1 MNFKGRSLAVLCGVL
16 LLGGCGEV
24 NEAPTLPGPVQVDPT
39 AFVSAQEYRFT
50 PGSVLETTSLR
61 LDFINPRFG
70 GGVSIP
76 VRSSPNQGSGEARL
90 QGIEAI
96 IAPTDDNRIA
106 IRIAE
111 RVPPLEVVAFA
122 PNNARLSTRV
132 DLSTENGL
140 ALISSGVGDRRLRVN
155 TAFSG
160 EIGITRL
167 RERVSSTS
175 TTLRPDGSLTTTEL
189 REEVPEFVITGRIT
203 LQVTRILVSRSG
215 NQVVLEGQ
223 ASLTARVPGVLN
235 EVTGQFFGSS
245 DLRQSNVDVI
255 LQQGSFSAS
264 FVVRQRGVAG
274 DGTPEDP
281 LALFARLNFR
291 PNQAEIVYRPAQ
303 VGTQSVLFAP
313 DPTRPNILPNQLVRI
328 RRLLNGRV
336 QAEFDPANVSTVL
349 NFVQVSPPPRPFPTP
364 IPQLPVPTPGPGAPT
379 AFDYFF
385 SLRTERSTGTLPGS
399 PVEGTNPDPVI
410 LQGIVPA
417 TGDFV
422 FRTLAGAQ
430 LAGPFN
436 RRDIGGGVQRGNL
449 NLIFDSTTSADRISG
464 QWFLEQ
470 EFPTGNVEG
479 GTADEPGNAPSR
491 EGAILIIR
499 GFFEG
504 TEVRL

>member
-24 NEAPTLPGPVQVDPT
+24 NESPTLPGPVQVDPA

-61 LDFINPRFG
+61 LDYVNPRFDNR
-70 GGVSIP
+70 IP
-76 VRSSPNQGSGEARL
+76 VRTNPLQGSGEAR
-90 QGIEAI
+90 IANVEARI
-96 IAPTDDNRIA
+96 LPVNEIPASDLTIDSTLRSSTLAVQIGRTTPLVNLIA
-106 IRIAE
+106 
-111 RVPPLEVVAFA
+111 FG
-122 PNNARLSTRV
+122 PNDGRLSTQFSIAGLV
-132 DLSTENGL
+132 AVSTLPNDQR
-140 ALISSGVGDRRLRVN
+140 IRVN
-155 TAFSG
+155 TTFRAA
-160 EIGITRL
+160 
-167 RERVSSTS
+167 REGTVL
-175 TTLRPDGSLTTTEL
+175 TLTVR
-189 REEVPEFVITGRIT
+189 
-203 LQVTRILVSRSG
+203 RILVNRNG
-215 NQVVLEGQ
+215 NQVVLEGDS
-223 ASLTARVPGVLN
+223 SLIVRTTGVLYEDPGPGGN
-235 EVTGQFFGSS
+235 PPAGSFVNPTEGVS
-245 DLRQSNVDVI
+245 AI
-255 LQQGSFSAS
+255 LQTGSFSAS

-274 DGTPEDP
+274 DGTPEDA

-364 IPQLPVPTPGPGAPT
+364 IPQLPELPVPDRPGAPT
-379 AFDYFF
+379 VFDYFF
-385 SLRTERSTGTLPGS
+385 SLRTEREEGEDT
-399 PVEGTNPDPVI
+399 PVV

-436 RRDIGGGVQRGNL
+436 RLDVGGSVQRGNL
-449 NLIFDSTTSADRISG
+449 NLIFDSTTSAERISG
-464 QWFLEQ
+464 QWFIEQ
-470 EFPTGNVEG
+470 EFPTNNL
-479 GTADEPGNAPSR
+479 AAR

>member
-61 LDFINPRFG
+61 LDYVNPRFDNG
-70 GGVSIP
+70 IP
-76 VRSSPNQGSGEARL
+76 VRTNPLQGSGEAR
-90 QGIEAI
+90 IANVEARI
-96 IAPTDDNRIA
+96 LPVNEIPANELTIDSTLRSSTLAIQIARTAPLVNLIA
-106 IRIAE
+106 
-111 RVPPLEVVAFA
+111 FG
-122 PNNARLSTRV
+122 PNDGRLSTQFNIAGLV
-132 DLSTENGL
+132 AISTNPNDQR
-140 ALISSGVGDRRLRVN
+140 IRVN
-155 TAFSG
+155 TTFRAVRDDK
-160 EIGITRL
+160 TVL
-167 RERVSSTS
+167 
-175 TTLRPDGSLTTTEL
+175 TLTVR
-189 REEVPEFVITGRIT
+189 
-203 LQVTRILVSRSG
+203 RILVNRNG
-215 NQVVLEGQ
+215 NQVVLEGDS
-223 ASLTARVPGVLN
+223 SLIVPTTGVLYEDPGPN
-235 EVTGQFFGSS
+235 GNPPAGSFVNPPPP
-245 DLRQSNVDVI
+245 QGPVVAI
-255 LQQGSFSAS
+255 LQTGNFSAS

-274 DGTPEDP
+274 DGTPEDA

-336 QAEFDPANVSTVL
+336 QAEFDPANTSTVL

-364 IPQLPVPTPGPGAPT
+364 IPQLPVPTRPDAPT

-399 PVEGTNPDPVI
+399 PAEGDNSQPVI
-410 LQGIVPA
+410 LQGIVPT

-436 RRDIGGGVQRGNL
+436 RLDIGGSVRRGNL
-449 NLIFDSTTSADRISG
+449 NLVFDSSTSATRISG

-470 EFPTGNVEG
+470 EFPTGNIEG
-479 GTADEPGNAPSR
+479 GTADEPGTPASQQ
-491 EGAILIIR
+491 GAILIIR

>member
-24 NEAPTLPGPVQVDPT
+24 NESPTLPGPVQVDPT

-61 LDFINPRFG
+61 LDYVNPRFDNG
-70 GGVSIP
+70 IP
-76 VRSSPNQGSGEARL
+76 VRTNPLQGSGEAR
-90 QGIEAI
+90 IANVEA
-96 IAPTDDNRIA
+96 RILPVNEIPASELTIDSTLRSSTLA
-106 IRIAE
+106 IQIGRTT
-111 RVPPLEVVAFA
+111 PLVNITAFG
-122 PNNARLSTRV
+122 PNDGRLSTQFNIAGLV
-132 DLSTENGL
+132 AISTLPNDQR
-140 ALISSGVGDRRLRVN
+140 IRVN
-155 TAFSG
+155 TTFRAASEG
-160 EIGITRL
+160 TVL
-167 RERVSSTS
+167 
-175 TTLRPDGSLTTTEL
+175 TLTVR
-189 REEVPEFVITGRIT
+189 
-203 LQVTRILVSRSG
+203 RILVSRNG
-215 NQVVLEGQ
+215 NQVVLEGDS
-223 ASLTARVPGVLN
+223 SLIVPTVGVLFEN
-235 EVTGQFFGSS
+235 GGPGPGGEILAPGSFVNPPPP
-245 DLRQSNVDVI
+245 QGPVVAI
-255 LQQGSFSAS
+255 LQTGSFSAS

-274 DGTPEDP
+274 DGTPEDA

-364 IPQLPVPTPGPGAPT
+364 IPQLPVPTRPDAPT

-399 PVEGTNPDPVI
+399 PAEGDNPQPVI
-410 LQGIVPA
+410 LQGIVPT

-436 RRDIGGGVQRGNL
+436 RLDIGGGTQRGNL
-449 NLIFDSTTSADRISG
+449 NLVFDSTTSAERISG

-470 EFPTGNVEG
+470 EFPTGNIEG
-479 GTADEPGNAPSR
+479 GTEDEPGSPASR

-499 GFFEG
+499 GFFDG
-504 TEVRL
+504 AQVRL

>member
-24 NEAPTLPGPVQVDPT
+24 NESPTLPGPVQVDPA

-61 LDFINPRFG
+61 LDYVNPRFDNG
-70 GGVSIP
+70 IP
-76 VRSSPNQGSGEARL
+76 VRTNPLQGSGEAR
-90 QGIEAI
+90 IANVEA
-96 IAPTDDNRIA
+96 RILPVNEIPASELTIDSTLRSSTLA
-106 IRIAE
+106 IQIGRTT
-111 RVPPLEVVAFA
+111 PLVNITAFG
-122 PNNARLSTRV
+122 PNDGRLSTQFNIAGLV
-132 DLSTENGL
+132 AISTNPNDQR
-140 ALISSGVGDRRLRVN
+140 IRVN
-155 TAFSG
+155 TTFRAV
-160 EIGITRL
+160 
-167 RERVSSTS
+167 REGTVL
-175 TTLRPDGSLTTTEL
+175 TLTVR
-189 REEVPEFVITGRIT
+189 
-203 LQVTRILVSRSG
+203 RILVNRNG
-215 NQVVLEGQ
+215 NQVVLEGDS
-223 ASLTARVPGVLN
+223 SLIVRTTGVLYEDPGPN
-235 EVTGQFFGSS
+235 GDPPAGSFVNPTEGVS
-245 DLRQSNVDVI
+245 AI
-255 LQQGSFSAS
+255 LQTGSFSAS

-274 DGTPEDP
+274 DGTPEDA

-291 PNQAEIVYRPAQ
+291 PNQAEIVYRPDQ

-364 IPQLPVPTPGPGAPT
+364 IPQLPELPVPDRPGAPT
-379 AFDYFF
+379 VFDYFF

-399 PVEGTNPDPVI
+399 PVEGTNLSPVI
-410 LQGIVPA
+410 LQGIVPT

-436 RRDIGGGVQRGNL
+436 RADIGGSLLRGNL
-449 NLIFDSTTSADRISG
+449 NLVFDPTTSGSNISG
-464 QWFLEQ
+464 QFFIEQ
-470 EFPTGNVEG
+470 EFPTDNQVIGPNPPTGDGNTGTPDAG
-479 GTADEPGNAPSR
+479 GV
-491 EGAILIIR
+491 ILIIR

-504 TEVRL
+504 TQVRL

>member
-24 NEAPTLPGPVQVDPT
+24 NESPTLPGPVQVDPT

-61 LDFINPRFG
+61 LDYVNPRFDNG
-70 GGVSIP
+70 IP
-76 VRSSPNQGSGEARL
+76 VRTNPLQGSGEAR
-90 QGIEAI
+90 IANVEARI
-96 IAPTDDNRIA
+96 LPVNEIPASDLTIDSTLRSSTLAIQIGRTTPLVNLIA
-106 IRIAE
+106 
-111 RVPPLEVVAFA
+111 FG
-122 PNNARLSTRV
+122 PNDGRLSTQFNIAGLV
-132 DLSTENGL
+132 AVSTLPNDQR
-140 ALISSGVGDRRLRVN
+140 IRVN
-155 TAFSG
+155 TTFRTIRDDG
-160 EIGITRL
+160 TVL
-167 RERVSSTS
+167 
-175 TTLRPDGSLTTTEL
+175 TLTVR
-189 REEVPEFVITGRIT
+189 
-203 LQVTRILVSRSG
+203 RILVNRNG
-215 NQVVLEGQ
+215 NQVVLEGDS
-223 ASLTARVPGVLN
+223 SLIVRTTGVLYEDPGPGGN
-235 EVTGQFFGSS
+235 PPAGSFVNPTEGVS
-245 DLRQSNVDVI
+245 AI
-255 LQQGSFSAS
+255 LQTGSFSAS

-274 DGTPEDP
+274 DGTPEDA

-336 QAEFDPANVSTVL
+336 QAEFDPANTSTVL

-364 IPQLPVPTPGPGAPT
+364 IPQLPVPTRPGAPT
-379 AFDYFF
+379 VFDYFF

-399 PVEGTNPDPVI
+399 PVEGSNPEPVI
-410 LQGIVPA
+410 LQGIVPT

-436 RRDIGGGVQRGNL
+436 RLDIGGGTQRGNL
-449 NLIFDSTTSADRISG
+449 NLVFDSTTSAERISG

-479 GTADEPGNAPSR
+479 GTEDEPGNDASQ

>member
-24 NEAPTLPGPVQVDPT
+24 NESPTLPGPVQVDPA

-61 LDFINPRFG
+61 LDYVNPRFDNG
-70 GGVSIP
+70 IP
-76 VRSSPNQGSGEARL
+76 VRTNPLQGSGEAR
-90 QGIEAI
+90 IANVEA
-96 IAPTDDNRIA
+96 RILPVNEIPASDLTIDSTLRSSTLA
-106 IRIAE
+106 IQIGRTT
-111 RVPPLEVVAFA
+111 PLVNITAFG
-122 PNNARLSTRV
+122 PNDGRLSTQFNIAGLV
-132 DLSTENGL
+132 AISTLPNDQR
-140 ALISSGVGDRRLRVN
+140 IRVN
-155 TAFSG
+155 TTFRAIRNDG
-160 EIGITRL
+160 TVL
-167 RERVSSTS
+167 
-175 TTLRPDGSLTTTEL
+175 TLTVR
-189 REEVPEFVITGRIT
+189 
-203 LQVTRILVSRSG
+203 RILVNRNG
-215 NQVVLEGQ
+215 NQVVLEGDS
-223 ASLTARVPGVLN
+223 SLIVPTTGVLYEDPGPGGN
-235 EVTGQFFGSS
+235 PPAGSFVNPTEGVS
-245 DLRQSNVDVI
+245 AI
-255 LQQGSFSAS
+255 LQTGSFSAS

-274 DGTPEDP
+274 DGTPEDA

-399 PVEGTNPDPVI
+399 PVEGTNLSPVI
-410 LQGIVPA
+410 LQGIVPT

-436 RRDIGGGVQRGNL
+436 RADIGGSLLRGNL
-449 NLIFDSTTSADRISG
+449 NLVFDPTTSGSNISG
-464 QWFLEQ
+464 QFFIEQ
-470 EFPTGNVEG
+470 EFPTDNQVIGPNPPTGDGNTGTPDAG
-479 GTADEPGNAPSR
+479 GV
-491 EGAILIIR
+491 ILIIR

-504 TEVRL
+504 TQVRL

>member
-61 LDFINPRFG
+61 LDYVNPRFDNG
-70 GGVSIP
+70 IP
-76 VRSSPNQGSGEARL
+76 VRTNPLQGSGEAR
-90 QGIEAI
+90 IANVEA
-96 IAPTDDNRIA
+96 RILPVNEIPASELTIDSTLRSSTLA
-106 IRIAE
+106 IQIGRTT
-111 RVPPLEVVAFA
+111 PLVNITAFG
-122 PNNARLSTRV
+122 PNDGRLSTQFNIAGLV
-132 DLSTENGL
+132 AISTNPNDQR
-140 ALISSGVGDRRLRVN
+140 IRVN
-155 TAFSG
+155 TTFRAV
-160 EIGITRL
+160 
-167 RERVSSTS
+167 REGTVL
-175 TTLRPDGSLTTTEL
+175 TLTVR
-189 REEVPEFVITGRIT
+189 
-203 LQVTRILVSRSG
+203 RILVSRNG
-215 NQVVLEGQ
+215 NQVVLEGDS
-223 ASLTARVPGVLN
+223 SLIVPTVGVLFEN
-235 EVTGQFFGSS
+235 GGPGPGGEILAPGSFVNPPPP
-245 DLRQSNVDVI
+245 QGPVVAI
-255 LQQGSFSAS
+255 LQTGSFSAS

-274 DGTPEDP
+274 DGTPEDA

-364 IPQLPVPTPGPGAPT
+364 IPQLPVPDRPGAPT

-385 SLRTERSTGTLPGS
+385 SLRTERSTGILPGS
-399 PVEGTNPDPVI
+399 PAEGDNPEPVI
-410 LQGIVPA
+410 LQGIVPTA
-417 TGDFV
+417 GDFV

-436 RRDIGGGVQRGNL
+436 RLDIGGGTQRGNL
-449 NLIFDSTTSADRISG
+449 NLVFDSTTSAERISG

-479 GTADEPGNAPSR
+479 GTADEPGDAPSR

>member
-24 NEAPTLPGPVQVDPT
+24 NESPTLPGPVQVDPA

-61 LDFINPRFG
+61 LDYVNPRFDNG
-70 GGVSIP
+70 IP
-76 VRSSPNQGSGEARL
+76 VRTNPLQGSGEAR
-90 QGIEAI
+90 IANVEA
-96 IAPTDDNRIA
+96 RILPVNEIPASDLTIDSTLRSSTLA
-106 IRIAE
+106 IQIGRTT
-111 RVPPLEVVAFA
+111 PLVNITAFG
-122 PNNARLSTRV
+122 PNDGRLSTQFSIAGLV
-132 DLSTENGL
+132 AISTNPNDQR
-140 ALISSGVGDRRLRVN
+140 IRVN
-155 TAFSG
+155 TTFRAA
-160 EIGITRL
+160 
-167 RERVSSTS
+167 REGTVL
-175 TTLRPDGSLTTTEL
+175 TLTVR
-189 REEVPEFVITGRIT
+189 
-203 LQVTRILVSRSG
+203 RILVNRNG
-215 NQVVLEGQ
+215 NQVVLEGDS
-223 ASLTARVPGVLN
+223 SLIVRTTGVLYEDPGPGGN
-235 EVTGQFFGSS
+235 PPAGSFVNPTEGVS
-245 DLRQSNVDVI
+245 AI
-255 LQQGSFSAS
+255 LQTGSFSAS

-274 DGTPEDP
+274 DGTPEDA

-291 PNQAEIVYRPAQ
+291 PNQAEIVYRPDQ

-349 NFVQVSPPPRPFPTP
+349 NFVQVSPPPN
-364 IPQLPVPTPGPGAPT
+364 APT

-385 SLRTERSTGTLPGS
+385 SLRTEREEG
-399 PVEGTNPDPVI
+399 EGTPVV

-436 RRDIGGGVQRGNL
+436 RLDVGGSVQRGNL
-449 NLIFDSTTSADRISG
+449 NLIFDSTTSAERISG
-464 QWFLEQ
+464 QWFIEQ
-470 EFPTGNVEG
+470 EFPTNNLE
-479 GTADEPGNAPSR
+479 AR

>member
-50 PGSVLETTSLR
+50 PGSVLETTNLR
-61 LDFINPRFG
+61 LDYINPRFDNG
-70 GGVSIP
+70 IP
-76 VRSSPNQGSGEARL
+76 VRTNPLQGSGEAR
-90 QGIEAI
+90 IANVEARI
-96 IAPTDDNRIA
+96 LPVNEIPASDLTIDSTLRSSTLAIQIARTTPLVNLIA
-106 IRIAE
+106 
-111 RVPPLEVVAFA
+111 FG
-122 PNNARLSTRV
+122 PNDGKLSTQFSIAGLV
-132 DLSTENGL
+132 ALSTNPNDQR
-140 ALISSGVGDRRLRVN
+140 IRVN
-155 TAFSG
+155 TTFRAAVPD
-160 EIGITRL
+160 TKTVL
-167 RERVSSTS
+167 
-175 TTLRPDGSLTTTEL
+175 TLTVR
-189 REEVPEFVITGRIT
+189 
-203 LQVTRILVSRSG
+203 RILVSRNG
-215 NQVVLEGQ
+215 NQVVLEGDS
-223 ASLTARVPGVLN
+223 SLIVPTVGVLFEDGGPGPGGEILAPGSFVN
-235 EVTGQFFGSS
+235 PPPPQGPVTA
-245 DLRQSNVDVI
+245 I
-255 LQQGSFSAS
+255 LQTGSFSAS

-274 DGTPEDP
+274 DGTPEDA

-364 IPQLPVPTPGPGAPT
+364 IPQLPVPGRPGAPT

-399 PVEGTNPDPVI
+399 PVEGTNLEPVI

-479 GTADEPGNAPSR
+479 GTADEPGTPASQ

-499 GFFEG
+499 GFFDG
-504 TEVRL
+504 AQVRL

>member
-24 NEAPTLPGPVQVDPT
+24 NESPTLPGPVQVDPA

-61 LDFINPRFG
+61 LDYVNPRFDNG
-70 GGVSIP
+70 IP
-76 VRSSPNQGSGEARL
+76 VRTNPLQGSGEAR
-90 QGIEAI
+90 IANVEA
-96 IAPTDDNRIA
+96 RILPVNEIPATELTIDSALRSSTLA
-106 IRIAE
+106 IQIGRTT
-111 RVPPLEVVAFA
+111 PLVNITAFG
-122 PNNARLSTRV
+122 PNDGRLSTQFNIAGLV
-132 DLSTENGL
+132 AISTLPNDQR
-140 ALISSGVGDRRLRVN
+140 IRVN
-155 TAFSG
+155 TTFRA
-160 EIGITRL
+160 IRDDRTVL
-167 RERVSSTS
+167 
-175 TTLRPDGSLTTTEL
+175 TLTVR
-189 REEVPEFVITGRIT
+189 
-203 LQVTRILVSRSG
+203 RILVNRNG
-215 NQVVLEGQ
+215 NQVVLEGDS
-223 ASLTARVPGVLN
+223 SLIVPTTGVLYEDPGPN
-235 EVTGQFFGSS
+235 GNPPAGSFVNPPPP
-245 DLRQSNVDVI
+245 QGPVVAI
-255 LQQGSFSAS
+255 LQTGNFSAS

-274 DGTPEDP
+274 DGTPEDA

-364 IPQLPVPTPGPGAPT
+364 IPQLPVPTRPDAPT

-399 PVEGTNPDPVI
+399 PAEGDNSQPVI
-410 LQGIVPA
+410 LQGIVPT

-436 RRDIGGGVQRGNL
+436 RLDIGGGTQRGNL
-449 NLIFDSTTSADRISG
+449 NLVFDQTTSAERISG

-470 EFPTGNVEG
+470 EFPTGNIEG
-479 GTADEPGNAPSR
+479 GTADEPGTPATQ

>member
-24 NEAPTLPGPVQVDPT
+24 NESPTLPGPVQVDPA

-61 LDFINPRFG
+61 LDYVNPRFDNG
-70 GGVSIP
+70 IP
-76 VRSSPNQGSGEARL
+76 VRTNPLQGSGEAR
-90 QGIEAI
+90 IANVEA
-96 IAPTDDNRIA
+96 RILPVNEIPASELTIDSTLRSSTLA
-106 IRIAE
+106 IQIGRTT
-111 RVPPLEVVAFA
+111 PLVNITAFG
-122 PNNARLSTRV
+122 PNDGRLSTQFNIAGLV
-132 DLSTENGL
+132 AISTLPNDQR
-140 ALISSGVGDRRLRVN
+140 IRVN
-155 TAFSG
+155 TTFRAIRDDG
-160 EIGITRL
+160 TAL
-167 RERVSSTS
+167 
-175 TTLRPDGSLTTTEL
+175 TLTVR
-189 REEVPEFVITGRIT
+189 
-203 LQVTRILVSRSG
+203 RILVSRNG
-215 NQVVLEGQ
+215 NQVVLEGDS
-223 ASLTARVPGVLN
+223 SLIVPTVGVLFEN
-235 EVTGQFFGSS
+235 GGPGPGGEILAPGSFVNPPPP
-245 DLRQSNVDVI
+245 QGPVVAI
-255 LQQGSFSAS
+255 LQTGSFSAS

-274 DGTPEDP
+274 DGTPEDA

-336 QAEFDPANVSTVL
+336 QAEFDPANTSTVL

-364 IPQLPVPTPGPGAPT
+364 IPQLPVPDRPGAPT

-385 SLRTERSTGTLPGS
+385 SLRTEREEGEDT
-399 PVEGTNPDPVI
+399 PVV

-417 TGDFV
+417 TGDFL

-430 LAGPFN
+430 LSGPFN
-436 RRDIGGGVQRGNL
+436 RLDIGGGTQRGNL
-449 NLIFDSTTSADRISG
+449 NLVFDSTTSAERISG

-470 EFPTGNVEG
+470 QFPTNALTPDPT
-479 GTADEPGNAPSR
+479 GT
-491 EGAILIIR
+491 ILIIR

>member
-24 NEAPTLPGPVQVDPT
+24 NESPTLPGPVQVDPT

-61 LDFINPRFG
+61 LDYVNPRFDNG
-70 GGVSIP
+70 IP
-76 VRSSPNQGSGEARL
+76 VRTNPLQGSGEAR
-90 QGIEAI
+90 IANVEARI
-96 IAPTDDNRIA
+96 LPVNEIPATELTIDSTLRSSTLAIQIGRTTPLVNLIA
-106 IRIAE
+106 
-111 RVPPLEVVAFA
+111 FG
-122 PNNARLSTRV
+122 PNDGRLSTQFNIAGLV
-132 DLSTENGL
+132 AISTLPNDQR
-140 ALISSGVGDRRLRVN
+140 IRVN
-155 TAFSG
+155 TTFRA
-160 EIGITRL
+160 IRDDRTVL
-167 RERVSSTS
+167 
-175 TTLRPDGSLTTTEL
+175 TLTVR
-189 REEVPEFVITGRIT
+189 
-203 LQVTRILVSRSG
+203 RILVNRNG
-215 NQVVLEGQ
+215 NQVVLEGDS
-223 ASLTARVPGVLN
+223 SLIVPTTGVLYEDPGPGGN
-235 EVTGQFFGSS
+235 PPAGSFVNPTEGVS
-245 DLRQSNVDVI
+245 AI
-255 LQQGSFSAS
+255 LQTGSFSAS

-274 DGTPEDP
+274 DGTPEDA

-336 QAEFDPANVSTVL
+336 QAEFDPANTSTVL

-364 IPQLPVPTPGPGAPT
+364 IPQLPVPDRPGAPT
-379 AFDYFF
+379 VFDYFF

-399 PVEGTNPDPVI
+399 PVEGSNPEPVI
-410 LQGIVPA
+410 LQGIVPT

-436 RRDIGGGVQRGNL
+436 RLDIGGGTQRGNL
-449 NLIFDSTTSADRISG
+449 NLVFDSTTSAERISG

-470 EFPTGNVEG
+470 EFPTGNIEG
-479 GTADEPGNAPSR
+479 GTEDEPGSPASR

-499 GFFEG
+499 GFFDG
-504 TEVRL
+504 AQVRL

>member
-24 NEAPTLPGPVQVDPT
+24 NESPTLPGPVQVDPA

-61 LDFINPRFG
+61 LDYVNPRFDNG
-70 GGVSIP
+70 IP
-76 VRSSPNQGSGEARL
+76 VRTNPLQGSGEAR
-90 QGIEAI
+90 IANVEA
-96 IAPTDDNRIA
+96 RILPVNEIPASELTIDSTLRSSTLA
-106 IRIAE
+106 IQIGRTT
-111 RVPPLEVVAFA
+111 PLVNITAFG
-122 PNNARLSTRV
+122 PNDGRLSTQFNIAGLV
-132 DLSTENGL
+132 AISTNPNDQR
-140 ALISSGVGDRRLRVN
+140 IRVN
-155 TAFSG
+155 TTFRAV
-160 EIGITRL
+160 
-167 RERVSSTS
+167 REGTVL
-175 TTLRPDGSLTTTEL
+175 TLTVR
-189 REEVPEFVITGRIT
+189 
-203 LQVTRILVSRSG
+203 RILVSRNG
-215 NQVVLEGQ
+215 NQVVLEGDS
-223 ASLTARVPGVLN
+223 SLIVPTTGVLFEDGGPGPGGEILAPGSFVN
-235 EVTGQFFGSS
+235 PPPPQGPVTA
-245 DLRQSNVDVI
+245 I
-255 LQQGSFSAS
+255 LQTGSFSAS

-274 DGTPEDP
+274 DGTPEDA

-336 QAEFDPANVSTVL
+336 QAEFDPANTSTVL

-364 IPQLPVPTPGPGAPT
+364 IPQLPVPDRPGAPT

-385 SLRTERSTGTLPGS
+385 SLRTEREEGEDT
-399 PVEGTNPDPVI
+399 PVV

-436 RRDIGGGVQRGNL
+436 RLDIGGGTQRGNL
-449 NLIFDSTTSADRISG
+449 NLVFDSTTSAERISG

-470 EFPTGNVEG
+470 EFPTGNIEG
-479 GTADEPGNAPSR
+479 GTANEPGTPASQQ
-491 EGAILIIR
+491 GAILIIR

>member
-24 NEAPTLPGPVQVDPT
+24 NESPTLPGPVQVDPA

-61 LDFINPRFG
+61 LDYVNPRFDNG
-70 GGVSIP
+70 IP
-76 VRSSPNQGSGEARL
+76 VRTNPLQGSGEAR
-90 QGIEAI
+90 IANVEARI
-96 IAPTDDNRIA
+96 LPVNEIPATELTIDSTLRSSTLAIQIGRTTPLVNLIA
-106 IRIAE
+106 
-111 RVPPLEVVAFA
+111 FG
-122 PNNARLSTRV
+122 PNDGRLSTQFNIAGLV
-132 DLSTENGL
+132 AISTLPNDQR
-140 ALISSGVGDRRLRVN
+140 IRVN
-155 TAFSG
+155 TTFRA
-160 EIGITRL
+160 IRDDRTVL
-167 RERVSSTS
+167 
-175 TTLRPDGSLTTTEL
+175 TLTVR
-189 REEVPEFVITGRIT
+189 
-203 LQVTRILVSRSG
+203 RILVNRNG
-215 NQVVLEGQ
+215 NQVVLEGDS
-223 ASLTARVPGVLN
+223 SLIVRTTGVLYEDPGPGGN
-235 EVTGQFFGSS
+235 PPAGSFVNPTEGVS
-245 DLRQSNVDVI
+245 AI
-255 LQQGSFSAS
+255 LQTGSFSAS

-274 DGTPEDP
+274 DGTPEDA

-336 QAEFDPANVSTVL
+336 QAEFDPANTSTVL

-364 IPQLPVPTPGPGAPT
+364 IPQLPVPDRPGAPT
-379 AFDYFF
+379 VFDYFF

-399 PVEGTNPDPVI
+399 PVEGSNPEPVI
-410 LQGIVPA
+410 LQGIVPT

-436 RRDIGGGVQRGNL
+436 RLDIGGGTQRGNL
-449 NLIFDSTTSADRISG
+449 NLVFDSTTSAERISG

-470 EFPTGNVEG
+470 EFPTGNIEG
-479 GTADEPGNAPSR
+479 GTEDEPGSPASR

>member
-1 MNFKGRSLAVLCGVL
+1 LAPGSF
-16 LLGGCGEV
+16 V
-24 NEAPTLPGPVQVDPT
+24 NPPPPQGPV
-39 AFVSAQEYRFT
+39 
-50 PGSVLETTSLR
+50 
-61 LDFINPRFG
+61 
-70 GGVSIP
+70 
-76 VRSSPNQGSGEARL
+76 
-90 QGIEAI
+90 
-96 IAPTDDNRIA
+96 
-106 IRIAE
+106 
-111 RVPPLEVVAFA
+111 VA
-122 PNNARLSTRV
+122 
-132 DLSTENGL
+132 
-140 ALISSGVGDRRLRVN
+140 
-155 TAFSG
+155 
-160 EIGITRL
+160 
-167 RERVSSTS
+167 
-175 TTLRPDGSLTTTEL
+175 
-189 REEVPEFVITGRIT
+189 
-203 LQVTRILVSRSG
+203 
-215 NQVVLEGQ
+215 
-223 ASLTARVPGVLN
+223 
-235 EVTGQFFGSS
+235 
-245 DLRQSNVDVI
+245 I
-255 LQQGSFSAS
+255 LQTGNFSAS

-274 DGTPEDP
+274 DGTPEDA
-281 LALFARLNFR
+281 LALYARLNFR
-291 PNQAEIVYRPAQ
+291 PNQAEIVYRPTQ

-364 IPQLPVPTPGPGAPT
+364 IPQLPVPTPRPGAPT

-479 GTADEPGNAPSR
+479 GTADEPGTPASQQ
-491 EGAILIIR
+491 GAILIIR

>member
-24 NEAPTLPGPVQVDPT
+24 NESPTLPGPVQVDPT

-61 LDFINPRFG
+61 LDYVNPRFDNG
-70 GGVSIP
+70 IP
-76 VRSSPNQGSGEARL
+76 VRTNPLQGSGEAR
-90 QGIEAI
+90 IANVEARI
-96 IAPTDDNRIA
+96 LPVNEIPASDLTIDSTLRSSTLAIQIGQTTPLVNLIA
-106 IRIAE
+106 
-111 RVPPLEVVAFA
+111 FG
-122 PNNARLSTRV
+122 PNDGRLSTQFNIAGLV
-132 DLSTENGL
+132 AISTNPNDQR
-140 ALISSGVGDRRLRVN
+140 IRVN
-155 TAFSG
+155 TTFRAA
-160 EIGITRL
+160 
-167 RERVSSTS
+167 REGTVL
-175 TTLRPDGSLTTTEL
+175 TLTVR
-189 REEVPEFVITGRIT
+189 
-203 LQVTRILVSRSG
+203 RILVNRNG
-215 NQVVLEGQ
+215 NQVVLEGDS
-223 ASLTARVPGVLN
+223 SLIVRTTGVLYEDPGPGGN
-235 EVTGQFFGSS
+235 PPAGSFVNPTEGVS
-245 DLRQSNVDVI
+245 AI
-255 LQQGSFSAS
+255 LQTGSFSAS

-274 DGTPEDP
+274 DGTPEDA

-291 PNQAEIVYRPAQ
+291 PNQAEIVYRPDQ

-364 IPQLPVPTPGPGAPT
+364 IPQLPVPTRPDAPT

-399 PVEGTNPDPVI
+399 PAEGDNPQPVI
-410 LQGIVPA
+410 LQGIVPT

-436 RRDIGGGVQRGNL
+436 RLDIGGGTQRGNL
-449 NLIFDSTTSADRISG
+449 NLVFDQTTSAERISG

-470 EFPTGNVEG
+470 EFPTGNIEG
-479 GTADEPGNAPSR
+479 GTADEPGTPATQ

>member
-1 MNFKGRSLAVLCGVL
+1 MNFKSRSLAVVCGVL
-16 LLGGCGEV
+16 LLGGCGQIDESP
-24 NEAPTLPGPVQVDPT
+24 ALPGPVQVDPT

-61 LDFINPRFG
+61 LDYVNPRFG

-76 VRSSPNQGSGEARL
+76 VRSTATRGSGEARL
-90 QGIEAI
+90 EGIEAL
-96 IAPTDDNRIA
+96 IAPTNDNRLA

-111 RVPPLEVVAFA
+111 RVPPLEIVAFA
-122 PNNARLSTRV
+122 PDDARLSTRV
-132 DLSTENGL
+132 DLSTPNGL
-140 ALISSGVGDRRLRVN
+140 ALLASGVGDRRLRVN
-155 TAFSG
+155 TVFSG
-160 EIGITRL
+160 EIGITQL
-167 RERVSSTS
+167 RERVSATQ
-175 TTLRPDGSLTTTEL
+175 TRLQPDGTLEVTEL
-189 REEVPEFVITGRIT
+189 TEEVEEPTRIGRIT
-203 LQVTRILVSRSG
+203 LQVKRILVSRSG

-223 ASLTARVPGVLN
+223 AFLTSRVPGVLN
-235 EVTGQFFGSS
+235 EVTGEFFGSS

-274 DGTPEDP
+274 DGTPEDA

-364 IPQLPVPTPGPGAPT
+364 IPQLPVPTRPDAPT

-399 PVEGTNPDPVI
+399 PAEGDNLEPVI
-410 LQGIVPA
+410 LQGIVPT

-436 RRDIGGGVQRGNL
+436 RLDIGGGTQRGNL
-449 NLIFDSTTSADRISG
+449 NLVFDQTTSAERISG

-470 EFPTGNVEG
+470 EFPTGNIEG
-479 GTADEPGNAPSR
+479 GTADEPGTPATQ

>member
-24 NEAPTLPGPVQVDPT
+24 NESPTLPGPVQVDPA

-61 LDFINPRFG
+61 LDYVNPKFDRG
-70 GGVSIP
+70 IP
-76 VRSSPNQGSGEARL
+76 VRTNPLQGSGEAR
-90 QGIEAI
+90 IANVEARI
-96 IAPTDDNRIA
+96 LPVNEIPASDLTIDSTLRSSTLAVQIGRTTPLVNLIA
-106 IRIAE
+106 
-111 RVPPLEVVAFA
+111 FG
-122 PNNARLSTRV
+122 PNDGRLSTQFNIAGLV
-132 DLSTENGL
+132 AVSTLPNDQR
-140 ALISSGVGDRRLRVN
+140 IRVN
-155 TAFSG
+155 TTFRAA
-160 EIGITRL
+160 
-167 RERVSSTS
+167 REGTVL
-175 TTLRPDGSLTTTEL
+175 TLTVR
-189 REEVPEFVITGRIT
+189 
-203 LQVTRILVSRSG
+203 RILVNRNG
-215 NQVVLEGQ
+215 NQVVLEGDS
-223 ASLTARVPGVLN
+223 SLIVRTTGVLYEDPGPGGN
-235 EVTGQFFGSS
+235 PPAGSFVNPTEGVS
-245 DLRQSNVDVI
+245 AI
-255 LQQGSFSAS
+255 LQTGSFSAS

-274 DGTPEDP
+274 DGTPEDA

-291 PNQAEIVYRPAQ
+291 PNQAEIVYRPDQ

-336 QAEFDPANVSTVL
+336 QAEFDPANTSTVL

-364 IPQLPVPTPGPGAPT
+364 IPQLPVPDRPGAPT

-385 SLRTERSTGTLPGS
+385 SLRTEREEGGGT
-399 PVEGTNPDPVI
+399 PVV

-436 RRDIGGGVQRGNL
+436 RLDVGGSVQRGNL
-449 NLIFDSTTSADRISG
+449 NLIFDSTTSAERISG
-464 QWFLEQ
+464 QWFIEQ
-470 EFPTGNVEG
+470 EFPTNNL
-479 GTADEPGNAPSR
+479 AAR

>member
-1 MNFKGRSLAVLCGVL
+1 MNFKSRSLAVLCGVL

-24 NEAPTLPGPVQVDPT
+24 NESPTLPGPVQVDPA

-61 LDFINPRFG
+61 LDYVNPRFDNG
-70 GGVSIP
+70 IP
-76 VRSSPNQGSGEARL
+76 VRTNPLQGSGEARIANVEARIL
-90 QGIEAI
+90 PVNEIPASDLTVDSTLRSSTLAIEI
-96 IAPTDDNRIA
+96 GRTTPLVNLIA
-106 IRIAE
+106 
-111 RVPPLEVVAFA
+111 FG
-122 PNNARLSTRV
+122 PNDGRLSTQFNIAGLV
-132 DLSTENGL
+132 AVSTLPNDQR
-140 ALISSGVGDRRLRVN
+140 IRVN
-155 TAFSG
+155 TTFRA
-160 EIGITRL
+160 IRDDRTVL
-167 RERVSSTS
+167 
-175 TTLRPDGSLTTTEL
+175 TLTVR
-189 REEVPEFVITGRIT
+189 
-203 LQVTRILVSRSG
+203 RILVNRNG
-215 NQVVLEGQ
+215 NQVVLEGDS
-223 ASLTARVPGVLN
+223 SLIVPTTGVLYEDPGPN
-235 EVTGQFFGSS
+235 GKPPAGSFVNPS
-245 DLRQSNVDVI
+245 PPQGPVVAI
-255 LQQGSFSAS
+255 LQTGNFSAS

-274 DGTPEDP
+274 DGTPEDA

-336 QAEFDPANVSTVL
+336 QAEFDPANTSTVL

-364 IPQLPVPTPGPGAPT
+364 IPQLPVPGRPDAPT

-399 PVEGTNPDPVI
+399 PVEGDNPQPVI
-410 LQGIVPA
+410 LQGIVPT

-436 RRDIGGGVQRGNL
+436 RLDIGGGTQRGNL
-449 NLIFDSTTSADRISG
+449 NLVFDSTTSAERISG

-479 GTADEPGNAPSR
+479 GTEDEPGNDPSK

>member
-24 NEAPTLPGPVQVDPT
+24 NESPTLPGPVQVDPA

-132 DLSTENGL
+132 DLSTANGL

-160 EIGITRL
+160 EIGITQL
-167 RERVSSTS
+167 RERVSAAS
-175 TTLRPDGSLTTTEL
+175 TTLLPDGSLTRTEL
-189 REEVPEFVITGRIT
+189 REEVPEFIRTGRIT

-223 ASLTARVPGVLN
+223 ASLTERVPGVLN
-235 EVTGQFFGSS
+235 EVTGEFFGSS

-274 DGTPEDP
+274 DGTPEDA

-336 QAEFDPANVSTVL
+336 QAEFDPANTSTVL

-364 IPQLPVPTPGPGAPT
+364 IPQLPVPDRPGAPT
-379 AFDYFF
+379 VFDYFF

-399 PVEGTNPDPVI
+399 PVEGSNPEPVI
-410 LQGIVPA
+410 LQGIVPT

-436 RRDIGGGVQRGNL
+436 RLDIGGGTQRGNL
-449 NLIFDSTTSADRISG
+449 NLVFDSTTSAERISG

-470 EFPTGNVEG
+470 EFPTGNVER
-479 GTADEPGNAPSR
+479 GTADEPGNDPSK

>member
-24 NEAPTLPGPVQVDPT
+24 NESPTLPGPVQVDPA

-61 LDFINPRFG
+61 LDYVNPRFG

-76 VRSSPNQGSGEARL
+76 VRSTATRGSGEARL
-90 QGIEAI
+90 EGIEAL
-96 IAPTDDNRIA
+96 IAPTNDNRLA

-111 RVPPLEVVAFA
+111 RVPPLEIVAFA
-122 PNNARLSTRV
+122 PNDARLSTRV
-132 DLSTENGL
+132 DLSTSNGL
-140 ALISSGVGDRRLRVN
+140 ALVASGVGDRRLRVN
-155 TAFSG
+155 TVFSG
-160 EIGITRL
+160 EIVTTQL
-167 RERVSSTS
+167 RERVSATQ
-175 TTLRPDGSLTTTEL
+175 TRLQPDGTLEVTEL
-189 REEVPEFVITGRIT
+189 TEEVEEPTRIGRIT
-203 LQVTRILVSRSG
+203 LQVKRILVSRSG

-223 ASLTARVPGVLN
+223 AFLTSRVPGVLN
-235 EVTGQFFGSS
+235 EVTGEFFGSS

-274 DGTPEDP
+274 DGTPEDA

-349 NFVQVSPPPRPFPTP
+349 NFVQVSPPPN
-364 IPQLPVPTPGPGAPT
+364 APT

-385 SLRTERSTGTLPGS
+385 SLRTEREEG
-399 PVEGTNPDPVI
+399 EGTPVV

-436 RRDIGGGVQRGNL
+436 RLDVGGSVQRGNL
-449 NLIFDSTTSADRISG
+449 NLIFDSTTSAERISG
-464 QWFLEQ
+464 QWFIEQ
-470 EFPTGNVEG
+470 EFPTTNLE
-479 GTADEPGNAPSR
+479 AR

>member
-1 MNFKGRSLAVLCGVL
+1 MNFKSRSLAVLCGVL

-24 NEAPTLPGPVQVDPT
+24 NESPTLPGPVQVDPA

-61 LDFINPRFG
+61 LDYVNPRFDKG
-70 GGVSIP
+70 IP
-76 VRSSPNQGSGEARL
+76 VRTNPLQGSGEARIANVEARIL
-90 QGIEAI
+90 PVNEIPASDLTVDSTLRSSTLAIEI
-96 IAPTDDNRIA
+96 GRTTPLVNLIA
-106 IRIAE
+106 
-111 RVPPLEVVAFA
+111 FG
-122 PNNARLSTRV
+122 PNDGRLSTQFNIAGLV
-132 DLSTENGL
+132 AVSTLPNDQR
-140 ALISSGVGDRRLRVN
+140 IRVN
-155 TAFSG
+155 TTFRA
-160 EIGITRL
+160 IRDDRTVL
-167 RERVSSTS
+167 
-175 TTLRPDGSLTTTEL
+175 TLTVR
-189 REEVPEFVITGRIT
+189 
-203 LQVTRILVSRSG
+203 RILVNRNG
-215 NQVVLEGQ
+215 NQVVLEGDS
-223 ASLTARVPGVLN
+223 SLIVPTTGVLYEDPGPN
-235 EVTGQFFGSS
+235 GKPPAGSFV
-245 DLRQSNVDVI
+245 NPPPPEGPVVAI
-255 LQQGSFSAS
+255 LQTGNFSAS

-274 DGTPEDP
+274 DGTPEDA

-336 QAEFDPANVSTVL
+336 QAEFDPANTSTVL

-364 IPQLPVPTPGPGAPT
+364 IPQLPVPGRPDAPT

-399 PVEGTNPDPVI
+399 PVEGDNPQPVI
-410 LQGIVPA
+410 LQGIVPT

-436 RRDIGGGVQRGNL
+436 RLDVGGGVQRGNL

-479 GTADEPGNAPSR
+479 GTADEPGNPASQQ
-491 EGAILIIR
+491 GAILIIR

>member
-24 NEAPTLPGPVQVDPT
+24 NESPTLPGPVQVDPT

-61 LDFINPRFG
+61 LDYVNPRFDNG
-70 GGVSIP
+70 IP
-76 VRSSPNQGSGEARL
+76 VRTNPLQGSGEAR
-90 QGIEAI
+90 IANVEA
-96 IAPTDDNRIA
+96 RILPVNEIPASELTIDSTLRSSTLA
-106 IRIAE
+106 IQIGRTT
-111 RVPPLEVVAFA
+111 PLVNITAFG
-122 PNNARLSTRV
+122 PNDGRLSTQFNIAGLV
-132 DLSTENGL
+132 AISTNPNDQR
-140 ALISSGVGDRRLRVN
+140 IRVN
-155 TAFSG
+155 TTFRA
-160 EIGITRL
+160 IRDDRTVL
-167 RERVSSTS
+167 
-175 TTLRPDGSLTTTEL
+175 TLTVR
-189 REEVPEFVITGRIT
+189 
-203 LQVTRILVSRSG
+203 RILVSRNG
-215 NQVVLEGQ
+215 NQVVLEGDS
-223 ASLTARVPGVLN
+223 SLIVPTVGVLFEN
-235 EVTGQFFGSS
+235 GGPGPGGEILAPGSFVNPPPP
-245 DLRQSNVDVI
+245 QGPVVAI
-255 LQQGSFSAS
+255 LQTGSFSAS

-274 DGTPEDP
+274 DGTPEDA

-336 QAEFDPANVSTVL
+336 QAEFDPANTSTVL

-364 IPQLPVPTPGPGAPT
+364 IPQLPVPDRPGAPT

-385 SLRTERSTGTLPGS
+385 SLRTEREEG
-399 PVEGTNPDPVI
+399 EGTPVV

-430 LAGPFN
+430 LSGPFN
-436 RRDIGGGVQRGNL
+436 RLDIGGGTQRGNL
-449 NLIFDSTTSADRISG
+449 NLVFDSTTSAERISG

-470 EFPTGNVEG
+470 EFPTGNIED
-479 GTADEPGNAPSR
+479 GTENQ

>member
-61 LDFINPRFG
+61 LDYVNPRFDNG
-70 GGVSIP
+70 IP
-76 VRSSPNQGSGEARL
+76 VRTNPLQGSGEAR
-90 QGIEAI
+90 IANVEARI
-96 IAPTDDNRIA
+96 LPVNEIPANELTIDSTLRSSTLAIQIARTAPLVNLIA
-106 IRIAE
+106 
-111 RVPPLEVVAFA
+111 FG
-122 PNNARLSTRV
+122 PNDGRLSTQFNIAGLV
-132 DLSTENGL
+132 AISTNPNDQR
-140 ALISSGVGDRRLRVN
+140 IRVN
-155 TAFSG
+155 TTFRAVRDDK
-160 EIGITRL
+160 TVL
-167 RERVSSTS
+167 
-175 TTLRPDGSLTTTEL
+175 TLTVR
-189 REEVPEFVITGRIT
+189 
-203 LQVTRILVSRSG
+203 RILVNRNG
-215 NQVVLEGQ
+215 NQVVLEGDS
-223 ASLTARVPGVLN
+223 SLIVPTTGVLYEDPGPN
-235 EVTGQFFGSS
+235 GNPPAGSFVNPPPP
-245 DLRQSNVDVI
+245 QGPVVAI
-255 LQQGSFSAS
+255 LQTGNFSAS

-274 DGTPEDP
+274 DGTPEDA
-281 LALFARLNFR
+281 LALYARLNFR

-364 IPQLPVPTPGPGAPT
+364 ISQLPVPGRPNAPT

-399 PVEGTNPDPVI
+399 PVEGTNLEPVI
-410 LQGIVPA
+410 LQGIVPT

-436 RRDIGGGVQRGNL
+436 RLDVGGGVQRGNL

-479 GTADEPGNAPSR
+479 GTADEPGTPASQ

-499 GFFEG
+499 GFFDG
-504 TEVRL
+504 AQVRL

>member
-1 MNFKGRSLAVLCGVL
+1 
-16 LLGGCGEV
+16 
-24 NEAPTLPGPVQVDPT
+24 
-39 AFVSAQEYRFT
+39 
-50 PGSVLETTSLR
+50 
-61 LDFINPRFG
+61 LDYVNPRFDNG
-70 GGVSIP
+70 IP
-76 VRSSPNQGSGEARL
+76 VRTNPLQGSGEAR
-90 QGIEAI
+90 IANVEARI
-96 IAPTDDNRIA
+96 LPVNEIPATELTIDSTLRSSTLAIQIGRTTPLVNLIA
-106 IRIAE
+106 
-111 RVPPLEVVAFA
+111 FG
-122 PNNARLSTRV
+122 PNDGRLSTQFNIAGLV
-132 DLSTENGL
+132 AVSTLPNDQR
-140 ALISSGVGDRRLRVN
+140 IRVN
-155 TAFSG
+155 TTFRT
-160 EIGITRL
+160 IRDDRTVL
-167 RERVSSTS
+167 
-175 TTLRPDGSLTTTEL
+175 TLTVR
-189 REEVPEFVITGRIT
+189 
-203 LQVTRILVSRSG
+203 RILVNRNG
-215 NQVVLEGQ
+215 NQVVLEGDS
-223 ASLTARVPGVLN
+223 SLIVPTTGVLYEDPGPGGN
-235 EVTGQFFGSS
+235 PPAGSFVNPTEGVS
-245 DLRQSNVDVI
+245 AI
-255 LQQGSFSAS
+255 LQTGSFSAS

-274 DGTPEDP
+274 DGTPEDA

-336 QAEFDPANVSTVL
+336 QAEFDPANTSTVL

-364 IPQLPVPTPGPGAPT
+364 IPQLPVPTPRPGAPT

-479 GTADEPGNAPSR
+479 GTADEPGNAPSQ

>member
-24 NEAPTLPGPVQVDPT
+24 NESPTLPGPVQVDPA

-61 LDFINPRFG
+61 LDYVNPRFDNG
-70 GGVSIP
+70 IP
-76 VRSSPNQGSGEARL
+76 VRTNPLQGSGEAR
-90 QGIEAI
+90 IANVEARI
-96 IAPTDDNRIA
+96 LPVNEIPASDLTIDSTLRSSTLAIQIGQTTPLVNLIA
-106 IRIAE
+106 
-111 RVPPLEVVAFA
+111 FG
-122 PNNARLSTRV
+122 PNDGRLSTQF
-132 DLSTENGL
+132 SIAGL
-140 ALISSGVGDRRLRVN
+140 VAVSSLPNDQRIRVN
-155 TAFSG
+155 TTFRAIRNDG
-160 EIGITRL
+160 TVL
-167 RERVSSTS
+167 
-175 TTLRPDGSLTTTEL
+175 TLTVR
-189 REEVPEFVITGRIT
+189 
-203 LQVTRILVSRSG
+203 RILVNRNG
-215 NQVVLEGQ
+215 NQVVLEGDS
-223 ASLTARVPGVLN
+223 SLIVPTTGVLYEDPGPN
-235 EVTGQFFGSS
+235 GNPPAGSFVNPPPP
-245 DLRQSNVDVI
+245 QGPVVAI
-255 LQQGSFSAS
+255 LQTGNFSAS

-364 IPQLPVPTPGPGAPT
+364 IPQLPVPTPGPDAPT

-385 SLRTERSTGTLPGS
+385 SLRTQREEGGGT
-399 PVEGTNPDPVI
+399 PVV

-436 RRDIGGGVQRGNL
+436 RLDVGGSVQKGNL
-449 NLIFDSTTSADRISG
+449 NLIFDSTTSAERISG
-464 QWFLEQ
+464 QWFIEQ
-470 EFPTGNVEG
+470 EFPTNNL
-479 GTADEPGNAPSR
+479 ADR

>member
-16 LLGGCGEV
+16 LLGGCGQIDESP
-24 NEAPTLPGPVQVDPT
+24 ALPGPVQVDPT

-61 LDFINPRFG
+61 LDYVNPRFDNG
-70 GGVSIP
+70 IP
-76 VRSSPNQGSGEARL
+76 VRNSGFQGSGEAR
-90 QGIEAI
+90 ITNVEARI
-96 IAPTDDNRIA
+96 LPVNEIPANELTIDSTLRSSTLAIQIARSTPLVNLIA
-106 IRIAE
+106 
-111 RVPPLEVVAFA
+111 FG
-122 PNNARLSTRV
+122 PNDGRLSTQFSIAGLV
-132 DLSTENGL
+132 ALSTNPNDQR
-140 ALISSGVGDRRLRVN
+140 IRVN
-155 TAFSG
+155 TTFRAAVPD
-160 EIGITRL
+160 TRTVL
-167 RERVSSTS
+167 
-175 TTLRPDGSLTTTEL
+175 TLTVR
-189 REEVPEFVITGRIT
+189 
-203 LQVTRILVSRSG
+203 RILVSRNG
-215 NQVVLEGQ
+215 NQVVLEGDS
-223 ASLTARVPGVLN
+223 SLIVPTVGVLYEDPGPN
-235 EVTGQFFGSS
+235 GNPPAGSFVNPPPPQGPVTA
-245 DLRQSNVDVI
+245 I
-255 LQQGSFSAS
+255 LQTGSFSAS

-274 DGTPEDP
+274 DGTPEDA

-364 IPQLPVPTPGPGAPT
+364 IPQLPVPERPGAPT

-399 PVEGTNPDPVI
+399 PVEGTNLSPVI
-410 LQGIVPA
+410 IQGIVPT

-436 RRDIGGGVQRGNL
+436 RADIGGSLLRGNL
-449 NLIFDSTTSADRISG
+449 NLVFDPTTSGSNISG
-464 QWFLEQ
+464 QFFIEQ
-470 EFPTGNVEG
+470 EFPTDNQVIGPNPPTGDGNTGTPDAG
-479 GTADEPGNAPSR
+479 GV
-491 EGAILIIR
+491 ILIIR
-499 GFFEG
+499 GFFNG
-504 TEVRL
+504 AQVNL

>member
-24 NEAPTLPGPVQVDPT
+24 NESPTLPGPVQVDPA

-61 LDFINPRFG
+61 LDYVNPRFDNG
-70 GGVSIP
+70 IP
-76 VRSSPNQGSGEARL
+76 VRTNPLQGSGEAR
-90 QGIEAI
+90 IANVEA
-96 IAPTDDNRIA
+96 RILPVNEIPASELTIDSTLRSSTLA
-106 IRIAE
+106 IQIGRTT
-111 RVPPLEVVAFA
+111 PLVNITAFG
-122 PNNARLSTRV
+122 PNDGRLSTQFNIAGLV
-132 DLSTENGL
+132 AISTNPNDQR
-140 ALISSGVGDRRLRVN
+140 IRVN
-155 TAFSG
+155 TTFRAV
-160 EIGITRL
+160 
-167 RERVSSTS
+167 REGTVL
-175 TTLRPDGSLTTTEL
+175 TLTVR
-189 REEVPEFVITGRIT
+189 
-203 LQVTRILVSRSG
+203 RILVNRNG
-215 NQVVLEGQ
+215 NQVVLEGDS
-223 ASLTARVPGVLN
+223 SLIVPTTGVLFEDGGPGPGGEILAPGSFVN
-235 EVTGQFFGSS
+235 PPPPQGPVTA
-245 DLRQSNVDVI
+245 I
-255 LQQGSFSAS
+255 LQTGSFSAS

-274 DGTPEDP
+274 DGTPEDA

-364 IPQLPVPTPGPGAPT
+364 IPQLPVPERPGAPT

-385 SLRTERSTGTLPGS
+385 SLRTEREEGEDT
-399 PVEGTNPDPVI
+399 PVV
-410 LQGIVPA
+410 LQGIVPT

-436 RRDIGGGVQRGNL
+436 RLDIGGGTQRGNL
-449 NLIFDSTTSADRISG
+449 NLVFDSTTSAERISG

-470 EFPTGNVEG
+470 EFPTGNIEG
-479 GTADEPGNAPSR
+479 GTEDEPGTPPSR

>member
-24 NEAPTLPGPVQVDPT
+24 NESPTLPGPVQVDPA

-61 LDFINPRFG
+61 LDYVNPRFDNG
-70 GGVSIP
+70 IP
-76 VRSSPNQGSGEARL
+76 VRTNPLQGSGEAR
-90 QGIEAI
+90 IANVEARI
-96 IAPTDDNRIA
+96 LPVNEIPATELTIDSTLRSSTLAIQIGRTTPLVNLIA
-106 IRIAE
+106 
-111 RVPPLEVVAFA
+111 FG
-122 PNNARLSTRV
+122 PNDGRLSTQFNIAGLV
-132 DLSTENGL
+132 AISTLPNDQR
-140 ALISSGVGDRRLRVN
+140 IRVN
-155 TAFSG
+155 TTFRA
-160 EIGITRL
+160 IRDDRTVL
-167 RERVSSTS
+167 
-175 TTLRPDGSLTTTEL
+175 TLTVR
-189 REEVPEFVITGRIT
+189 
-203 LQVTRILVSRSG
+203 RILVNRNG
-215 NQVVLEGQ
+215 NQVVLEGDS
-223 ASLTARVPGVLN
+223 SLIVPTTGVLYEDPGPN
-235 EVTGQFFGSS
+235 GDPAAGSFVNPPPP
-245 DLRQSNVDVI
+245 QGPVVAI
-255 LQQGSFSAS
+255 LQTGNFSAS

-274 DGTPEDP
+274 DGTPEDA

-336 QAEFDPANVSTVL
+336 QAEFDPANTSTVL

-364 IPQLPVPTPGPGAPT
+364 IPQLPVPDRPGAPT
-379 AFDYFF
+379 VFDYFF

-399 PVEGTNPDPVI
+399 PVEGSNPEPVI
-410 LQGIVPA
+410 LQGIVPT

-436 RRDIGGGVQRGNL
+436 RLDIGGGTQRGNL
-449 NLIFDSTTSADRISG
+449 NLVFDSTTSAERISG

-470 EFPTGNVEG
+470 EFPTGNIEG
-479 GTADEPGNAPSR
+479 GTANETGTPASQQ
-491 EGAILIIR
+491 GAILIIR

>member
-24 NEAPTLPGPVQVDPT
+24 NESPTLPGPVQVDPA

-61 LDFINPRFG
+61 LDYVNPRFDNG
-70 GGVSIP
+70 IP
-76 VRSSPNQGSGEARL
+76 VRTNPLQGSGEAR
-90 QGIEAI
+90 IANVEARI
-96 IAPTDDNRIA
+96 LPVNEIPATELTIDSTLRSSTLAIQIGRTTPLVNLIA
-106 IRIAE
+106 
-111 RVPPLEVVAFA
+111 FG
-122 PNNARLSTRV
+122 PNDGRLSTQFSIAGLV
-132 DLSTENGL
+132 AVSTNPNDQR
-140 ALISSGVGDRRLRVN
+140 IRVN
-155 TAFSG
+155 TTFRAA
-160 EIGITRL
+160 
-167 RERVSSTS
+167 REGTVL
-175 TTLRPDGSLTTTEL
+175 TLTVR
-189 REEVPEFVITGRIT
+189 
-203 LQVTRILVSRSG
+203 RILVNRNG
-215 NQVVLEGQ
+215 NQVVLEGDS
-223 ASLTARVPGVLN
+223 SLIVRTTGVLYEDPGPGGN
-235 EVTGQFFGSS
+235 PPAGSFVNPTEGVS
-245 DLRQSNVDVI
+245 AI
-255 LQQGSFSAS
+255 LQTGSFSAS

-274 DGTPEDP
+274 DGTPEDA

-336 QAEFDPANVSTVL
+336 QAEFDPANTSTVL

-364 IPQLPVPTPGPGAPT
+364 IPQLPVPTRPGAPT

-399 PVEGTNPDPVI
+399 PVEGSSPEPVI
-410 LQGIVPA
+410 LQGIVPT

-436 RRDIGGGVQRGNL
+436 RLDIGGGTQRGNL
-449 NLIFDSTTSADRISG
+449 NLVFDSTTSAERISG

-470 EFPTGNVEG
+470 EFPTGNIEG
-479 GTADEPGNAPSR
+479 GTANEPGTPASQ

-499 GFFEG
+499 GFFDG
-504 TEVRL
+504 AQVRL

>member
-61 LDFINPRFG
+61 LDYVNPRFDNG
-70 GGVSIP
+70 IP
-76 VRSSPNQGSGEARL
+76 VRTNPLQGSGEAR
-90 QGIEAI
+90 IANVEARI
-96 IAPTDDNRIA
+96 LPVNEIPANELTIDSTLRSSTLAIQIARTAPLVNLIA
-106 IRIAE
+106 
-111 RVPPLEVVAFA
+111 FG
-122 PNNARLSTRV
+122 PNDGRLSTQFNIAGLV
-132 DLSTENGL
+132 AISTNPNDQR
-140 ALISSGVGDRRLRVN
+140 IRVN
-155 TAFSG
+155 TTFRAVRDDK
-160 EIGITRL
+160 TVL
-167 RERVSSTS
+167 
-175 TTLRPDGSLTTTEL
+175 TLTVR
-189 REEVPEFVITGRIT
+189 
-203 LQVTRILVSRSG
+203 RILVNRNGS
-215 NQVVLEGQ
+215 QVVLEGDS
-223 ASLTARVPGVLN
+223 SLIVPTTGVLYEDPGPN
-235 EVTGQFFGSS
+235 GNPPAGSFVNPPPP
-245 DLRQSNVDVI
+245 QGPVVAI
-255 LQQGSFSAS
+255 LQTGNFSAS

-274 DGTPEDP
+274 DGTPEDA
-281 LALFARLNFR
+281 LALYARLNFR

-313 DPTRPNILPNQLVRI
+313 DPSRPNILPNQLVRI

-336 QAEFDPANVSTVL
+336 QAEFDPANTSTVL

-364 IPQLPVPTPGPGAPT
+364 ISQLPVPGRPDAPT

-399 PVEGTNPDPVI
+399 PVEGTNLEPVI
-410 LQGIVPA
+410 LQGIVPT

-436 RRDIGGGVQRGNL
+436 RLDVGGGVQRGNL

-479 GTADEPGNAPSR
+479 GTADEPGNAPSQ